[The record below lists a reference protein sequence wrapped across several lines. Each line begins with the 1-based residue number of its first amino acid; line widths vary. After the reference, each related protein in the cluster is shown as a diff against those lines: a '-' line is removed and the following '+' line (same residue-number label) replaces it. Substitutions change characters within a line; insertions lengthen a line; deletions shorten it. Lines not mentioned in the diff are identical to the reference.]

1 MRVMG
6 GIAPY
11 VLRHPTLPGVIH
23 LTATPN
29 PSRIVAYYRVSTE
42 RQGRSGL
49 GLEAQRSAVEA
60 YAATRGATIAATF
73 TEIET
78 GKNNDRPELAE
89 ALRLCRLTGSTL
101 VVAKLDRLARNARFL
116 LAVVEGSGEGGVAF
130 CDLPSVPAGPVG
142 RFLITQM
149 AAVAELEAGM
159 IAARTKAALQAA
171 KARGAK
177 LGGWRGGP
185 KVDPE
190 AGRAARTAQADSFAA
205 SVGPVAA
212 ALRAEGQSLR
222 QIGAALT
229 ERGIKTAQGGAWS
242 ADAVKRLLGRW
253 DAGATTQAA
262 QGAVA

>member
-1 MRVMG
+1 M
-6 GIAPY
+6 
-11 VLRHPTLPGVIH
+11 T
-23 LTATPN
+23 TNTQTP
-29 PSRIVAYYRVSTE
+29 RIIAYYRVSTE

-60 YAATRGATIAATF
+60 YAASRGAVIAAVF
-73 TEIET
+73 TEVET

-89 ALRLCRLTGSTL
+89 ALRLCRLTGAAL

-130 CDLPSVPAGPVG
+130 CDLPSVPPGPVG

-190 AGRAARTAQADSFAA
+190 AGRAARASNADSFAA

-212 ALRAEGQSLR
+212 ALRAEGRSLR
-222 QIGAALT
+222 QIGAALA

-242 ADAVKRLLGRW
+242 ADAVKRLLGRC
-253 DAGATTQAA
+253 DGREAVQEAQEAA
-262 QGAVA
+262 V